1 MSARPDPGPAFDALG
16 ETVGPHYRLVHSE
29 PAGRRSNGHVHVL
42 ARRAP
47 QAIARE
53 NGHVPVE
60 WLEPPAPPSARP
72 AAGPPR
78 HALEATF
85 AALAAGGA
93 RTLIVTASVRRAGT
107 SSFVEAAGRAI
118 AASGRGSVV
127 VVDADPHHPT
137 LHRRFGVP
145 CERGLAEALDELYGF
160 DITREEGSQFG
171 VGDWLEVLRAQGR
184 TGQLAVRGEGRT
196 WVIDVACGRASAL
209 WCADAAPAW
218 RLGERLLQRGLI
230 TAEQR
235 DAALHIHDETT
246 RPLGEVLSALGWVE
260 PQDVAGALQQQCV
273 RGLVEL
279 IAMRDPVCRFD
290 ERAESHVCGAGAGRS
305 TLPATPGLERL
316 LRGPVLDYLKQPFLR
331 SQTPSFLRDTDT
343 PGLKVLVA
351 GQGARELTNAAR
363 QAAFGLLLERL
374 ARAFDHVLVDA
385 PAPEPGGAGGGATAL
400 AKYADGVL
408 LVVPARAP
416 AGPATRGTIAELR
429 RAGAR
434 VLGVVMNH
442 APSRR
447 QP

>member
-1 MSARPDPGPAFDALG
+1 MSARPEPGPAFDALP
-16 ETVGPHYRLVHSE
+16 ESVGPHYRVVHPE
-29 PAGRRSNGHVHVL
+29 PTGRRSNGRVHAI

-47 QAIARE
+47 QSMARE
-53 NGHVPVE
+53 NGHAALE
-60 WLEPPAPPSARP
+60 WLEPPAPPAARP

-93 RTLIVTASVRRAGT
+93 RTLIVTGPERRAGT

-127 VVDADPHHPT
+127 LVDADAQHPT
-137 LHRRFGVP
+137 LHRRFALP

-184 TGQLAVRGEGRT
+184 TGQLVVRGDGRT
-196 WVIDVACGRASAL
+196 WVIDIAGGRASAL
-209 WCADAAPAW
+209 WCADATPAW
-218 RLGERLLQRGLI
+218 RLGERLVQRGHI
-230 TAEQR
+230 TPEQR
-235 DAALHIHDETT
+235 DAALRIHEETA
-246 RPLGEVLSALGWVE
+246 RPLGEVLVALGCVE
-260 PQDVAGALQQQCV
+260 PQDVAGALQQQSV
-273 RGLVEL
+273 RGLAEL
-279 IAMRDPVCRFD
+279 SAMHAPVCRFD

-305 TLPATPGLERL
+305 PLPGAHGLERL

-331 SQTPSFLRDTDT
+331 SQTPSFLRDTDA

-351 GQGARELTNAAR
+351 GQGARDLAHASR

-385 PAPEPGGAGGGATAL
+385 PAADPGGAGGGAATL
-400 AKYADGVL
+400 ATHADGVL
-408 LVVPARAP
+408 LVVPARAA
-416 AGPATRGTIAELR
+416 AGAATRGAISELR

-434 VLGVVMNH
+434 VLGVVMNR